1 MGRRSNRSIPLPPPF
16 QLQLLAGAG
25 GFMHLSQRNNA
36 ATKKFLIFYVTLLP
50 NVNNLNSKPK
60 GMPAF
65 YIANVTKK
73 NILSLSSKKT
83 KQNKQAN
90 KKRQIA

>member
-1 MGRRSNRSIPLPPPF
+1 M
-16 QLQLLAGAG
+16 
-25 GFMHLSQRNNA
+25 SQRNNA

-60 GMPAF
+60 GTPAF

-73 NILSLSSKKT
+73 NILSLSSKKQNRT
-83 KQNKQAN
+83 SKQ
-90 KKRQIA
+90 KKTNSLRSDICFCSGLLNLLDCVQRKVF